1 LENHKKYMRRCLTLA
16 KNGLGLTYP
25 NPLVGSVIVFDDHI
39 IGEGWHQRSGDP
51 HAEVIAINSVRNKS
65 ILAESTIYVNLEPC
79 SHHGKTPPCADLIVK
94 MQIKNVVIGTIDY
107 NNVVSGKG
115 IAHLKE
121 SGCNVSVGVLESEC
135 KEINRRFFTYHK
147 KKRPYVILKWA
158 ETKDGFLFPDN
169 NSDKEKK
176 PVWISNKYSQQLVH
190 KWRTEEEAILVGTS
204 TALHDNPSLSARK
217 YFGKSPVRIAID
229 KDLKM
234 PENYNF
240 YDCSLQTIIFT
251 RVKSQLEKKNL
262 SFIKINFMKNTNMQI
277 LDYLFSVGIQS
288 VIIEGG
294 AKSLQSFID
303 LGLWDE
309 ARVFVGDNI
318 FRFGIKSPHF
328 KGVNKYKRNILND
341 GLTIFKNENGIAF

>member
-1 LENHKKYMRRCLTLA
+1 MRRCLSLA

-25 NPLVGSVIVFDDHI
+25 NPLVGSVIVFENHI

-121 SGCNVSVGVLESEC
+121 NGCNVSVGVLESEC
-135 KEINRRFFTYHK
+135 IEINRRFFTYHK

-169 NSDKEKK
+169 KPNKEKK
-176 PVWISNKYSQQLVH
+176 PIWISNKYSQQLVH

-204 TALHDNPSLSARK
+204 TALQDNPSLSART
-217 YFGKSPVRIAID
+217 YFGSSPIRIAID

-240 YDCSLQTIIFT
+240 YDSNSQTIIFT
-251 RVKSQLEKKNL
+251 RKESQLVKKNL
-262 SFIKINFMKNTNMQI
+262 SFIKIDFMNNTNMEI
-277 LDYLFSVGIQS
+277 LDYLFNVGIQS

-294 AKSLQSFID
+294 ARTLQSFID

-318 FRFGIKSPHF
+318 FGIGIKSPHL
-328 KGVNKYKRNILND
+328 KGENKYKRSILND
-341 GLTIFKNENGIAF
+341 GLTIFKNENGMTF

>member
-1 LENHKKYMRRCLTLA
+1 MRRCLSLA

-25 NPLVGSVIVFDDHI
+25 NPLVGSVIVFEDHI

-121 SGCNVSVGVLESEC
+121 NGCNVSVGVLESEC
-135 KEINRRFFTYHK
+135 IEINRRFFTYHK

-169 NSDKEKK
+169 KSNKEKK
-176 PVWISNKYSQQLVH
+176 PIWISNKYSQQLVH
-190 KWRTEEEAILVGTS
+190 KWRTEEEAILIGTS
-204 TALHDNPSLSARK
+204 TALQDNPSLSART
-217 YFGKSPVRIAID
+217 YFGSSPIRIAID
-229 KDLKM
+229 KDLKI

-240 YDCSLQTIIFT
+240 YDGNSQTIIFT
-251 RVKSQLEKKNL
+251 RKESQLVKKNL
-262 SFIKINFMKNTNMQI
+262 SFIKIDFMNNTNMEI
-277 LDYLFSVGIQS
+277 LNYLFNVGIQS

-294 AKSLQSFID
+294 AKTLQSFID
-303 LGLWDE
+303 LELWDE

-318 FRFGIKSPHF
+318 FGIGIKSPHL
-328 KGVNKYKRNILND
+328 KGENKYKRSILND
-341 GLTIFKNENGIAF
+341 GLTIFKNENGKTF